1 MFGLKKWQG
10 HPVVF
15 WKGERMIDRDIT
27 PHLKELAAQFSA
39 VTLLGPRQ
47 SGKTT
52 LARSVFPD
60 HAYVNLELPKFRHLA
75 AADPELFFK
84 HYPAPVIIDEVQH
97 VPELLSYIQVFVDEH
112 KQKGQFILTGSHQP
126 KLRASISQSLAGRT
140 ALLTLLPLSLSELTG
155 AGFSYERDETIFRG
169 FLPRIFA
176 ESLPPERVYE
186 AYYKTYVERDVRQL
200 INVSNQLA
208 FETFIK
214 LLAGRVGQIVKL
226 QSMAG
231 EVGVSA
237 TTLTSW
243 LSVLEASFIIFRL
256 PCYYNN
262 FGKRLVKAQKI
273 FFTDVGLAAHLLG
286 IESPEQVSRDPLIGG
301 LFENL
306 VVLEALKTRYNM
318 GKPADLYY
326 FRDKNGIEVD
336 LILDRGRRLH
346 LFEIKAAMTPDA
358 SMAKHL
364 LKVKSLVPQTLS
376 TAVIYA
382 GSAFPGSKDYSFVN
396 FKDTGKLIRE
406 GSLK

>member
-1 MFGLKKWQG
+1 
-10 HPVVF
+10 
-15 WKGERMIDRDIT
+15 MIDRDIT
-27 PHLKELAAQFSA
+27 PYLKELASQFSV

-52 LARSVFPD
+52 LAKSVFPK
-60 HAYVNLELPKFRHLA
+60 HAYVNLELPKFRQLA
-75 AADPELFFK
+75 ASDPELFFK
-84 HYPAPVIIDEVQH
+84 QYPSPVIIDEVQH

-112 KQKGQFILTGSHQP
+112 KRKGQFFLTGSHQP

-140 ALLTLLPLSLSELTG
+140 AVLTLLPLSISELTG
-155 AGFSYERDETIFRG
+155 AGISYERDEYIFNG
-169 FLPRIFA
+169 FLPRIFD
-176 ESLPPERVYE
+176 EHLSPEHVYE

-200 INVSNQLA
+200 INLSNQLA
-208 FETFIK
+208 FETFIR

-226 QSMAG
+226 QNMAG
-231 EVGVSA
+231 DVGVSA

-286 IESPEQVSRDPLIGG
+286 IESLGQVSRDPLIGG

-318 GKPADLYY
+318 GKSADLYY

-336 LILDRGRRLH
+336 LILGRGRKLH
-346 LFEIKAAMTPDA
+346 LFEIKSAMTPDV
-358 SMAKHL
+358 SMAKNL
-364 LKVKSLVPQTLS
+364 SKVMSIAPETLS
-376 TAVIYA
+376 SAVIYA
-382 GSAFPGSKDYSFVN
+382 GSPFPGSEDYSFVN
-396 FKDTGKLIRE
+396 FKETGNLIRN

>member
-1 MFGLKKWQG
+1 
-10 HPVVF
+10 
-15 WKGERMIDRDIT
+15 MIDRDIT
-27 PHLKELAAQFSA
+27 PYLKELVSQFSV

-52 LARSVFPD
+52 LARTLFPD
-60 HAYVNLELPKFRHLA
+60 YAYVNLELPKSRRLA

-84 HYPAPVIIDEVQH
+84 NYPVPVIIDEVQH

-112 KQKGQFILTGSHQP
+112 KRRGQFILTGSHQP

-140 ALLTLLPLSLSELTG
+140 AVLTLLPLSISELTR
-155 AGFSYERDETIFRG
+155 AGISCERDEYIFSG
-169 FLPRIFA
+169 FLPRIFD
-176 ESLPPERVYE
+176 ENLPPERVHE

-200 INVSNQLA
+200 INVSNQSA

-226 QSMAG
+226 QNMAG
-231 EVGVSA
+231 DVGVSA
-237 TTLTSW
+237 TTLASW

-262 FGKRLVKAQKI
+262 FGKRLIKAQKI

-286 IESPEQVSRDPLIGG
+286 IESPSQVSRDPLIGG

-336 LILDRGRRLH
+336 LILDRGRKLH
-346 LFEIKAAMTPDA
+346 LFEIKSAMTPDA

-364 LKVKSLVPQTLS
+364 SKMKSLVPQTLS

-382 GSAFPGSKDYSFVN
+382 GSPFPGNKDYSFVN
-396 FKDTGKLIRE
+396 FKETGNLIRK
-406 GSLK
+406 GSAPLDGGPGAKGTPGRSSQTAE